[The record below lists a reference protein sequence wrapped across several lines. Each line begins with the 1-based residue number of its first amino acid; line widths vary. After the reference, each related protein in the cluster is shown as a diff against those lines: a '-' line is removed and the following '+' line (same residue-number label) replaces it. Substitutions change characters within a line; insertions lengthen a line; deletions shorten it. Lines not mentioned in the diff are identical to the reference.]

1 MTRIIVCSF
10 SSGLDDMP
18 RKQQADVV
26 AVLSSLKRSGRFSV
40 FEATAN
46 DTIARMMT
54 RICHKGCTIVKPD
67 GTRREYGKLVET
79 DHESIGFPWTK
90 VKLTEAGE
98 QVLSVEL
105 VGLET
110 GQTPAIILTAPLG
123 ISLDA
128 SPTLQID
135 GTSFASTGWK
145 VCVQQGCIA
154 RVEAQDLAEKLRGA
168 AKIVVSFQGPGEPPE
183 NIAIDVPIDG
193 LSAGI
198 DRIVQ
203 SNQ

>member
-1 MTRIIVCSF
+1 MNLAGAVRYLLR
-10 SSGLDDMP
+10 GAAPAALY
-18 RKQQADVV
+18 
-26 AVLSSLKRSGRFSV
+26 AVLSAAALAQEAPAPAATEAQAADPSADPSKVAWGLACQAPAPGETRCSV
-40 FEATAN
+40 FQ
-46 DTIARMMT
+46 RQ
-54 RICHKGCTIVKPD
+54 
-67 GTRREYGKLVET
+67 
-79 DHESIGFPWTK
+79 
-90 VKLTEAGE
+90 LTETGE

-110 GQTPAIILTAPLG
+110 GQTPAVILTAPLG

-128 SPTLQID
+128 SPNIQID
-135 GTSFASTGWK
+135 GASFASTGWK
-145 VCVQQGCIA
+145 VCVQLGCIA
-154 RVEAQDLAEKLRGA
+154 RVEAPDLADKLRTA

>member
-1 MTRIIVCSF
+1 
-10 SSGLDDMP
+10 
-18 RKQQADVV
+18 
-26 AVLSSLKRSGRFSV
+26 V
-40 FEATAN
+40 FQ
-46 DTIARMMT
+46 RQ
-54 RICHKGCTIVKPD
+54 
-67 GTRREYGKLVET
+67 
-79 DHESIGFPWTK
+79 
-90 VKLTEAGE
+90 LTEAGE

-154 RVEAQDLAEKLRGA
+154 RVEAQDLAEKLRTA

>member
-1 MTRIIVCSF
+1 MNHVGAVRYLLRVAALAALCAGLSAAALAQEAPAPAAPEAQAADPGKVAWGLACQAPAPGETRC
-10 SSGLDDMP
+10 
-18 RKQQADVV
+18 
-26 AVLSSLKRSGRFSV
+26 SV
-40 FEATAN
+40 FQ
-46 DTIARMMT
+46 RQ
-54 RICHKGCTIVKPD
+54 
-67 GTRREYGKLVET
+67 
-79 DHESIGFPWTK
+79 
-90 VKLTEAGE
+90 LTETGE

-110 GQTPAIILTAPLG
+110 GQTPAVILTAPLG

-128 SPTLQID
+128 SPNIQID
-135 GTSFASTGWK
+135 GASFASTGWK

-154 RVEAQDLAEKLRGA
+154 RVEAPDLADKLRTA

>member
-1 MTRIIVCSF
+1 MSAGRSAVIRRESAPGYILRLAALLVLCAGLPAGAQAQDAQVTAGAEAQAADPTADPSKVAWGLACQAPAPGETRC
-10 SSGLDDMP
+10 
-18 RKQQADVV
+18 
-26 AVLSSLKRSGRFSV
+26 SV
-40 FEATAN
+40 FQ
-46 DTIARMMT
+46 RQ
-54 RICHKGCTIVKPD
+54 
-67 GTRREYGKLVET
+67 
-79 DHESIGFPWTK
+79 
-90 VKLTEAGE
+90 LTEAGE

-110 GQTPAIILTAPLG
+110 GQTPAVILTAPLG

-128 SPTLQID
+128 SPNIQID
-135 GTSFASTGWK
+135 GASFASSGWK

-154 RVEAQDLAEKLRGA
+154 RVEAPDLADKLRTA
-168 AKIVVSFQGPGEPPE
+168 TQIVVSFQGPGEPPE

>member
-1 MTRIIVCSF
+1 MNHVGAVRYLLRVAAPAALCAGLFAAALAQEAPAPAATEAQTADTSKVAWGLACQAPAPGETRC
-10 SSGLDDMP
+10 
-18 RKQQADVV
+18 
-26 AVLSSLKRSGRFSV
+26 SV
-40 FEATAN
+40 FQ
-46 DTIARMMT
+46 RQ
-54 RICHKGCTIVKPD
+54 
-67 GTRREYGKLVET
+67 
-79 DHESIGFPWTK
+79 
-90 VKLTEAGE
+90 LTETGD

-110 GQTPAIILTAPLG
+110 GQTPAVILTAPLG

-128 SPTLQID
+128 SPNIQID

-154 RVEAQDLAEKLRGA
+154 RVEAPDLTDTLRTA

>member
-1 MTRIIVCSF
+1 MSAVVRAEF
-10 SSGLDDMP
+10 PP
-18 RKQQADVV
+18 RFRLRLAAL
-26 AVLSSLKRSGRFSV
+26 AVLWAYIPAGAQAQDAPVSAAAETPAAEQSKVAWGLACQAPAPGETRCSV
-40 FEATAN
+40 FQ
-46 DTIARMMT
+46 RQ
-54 RICHKGCTIVKPD
+54 
-67 GTRREYGKLVET
+67 
-79 DHESIGFPWTK
+79 
-90 VKLTEAGE
+90 LTEAGE

-128 SPTLQID
+128 SPNIQID

-154 RVEAQDLAEKLRGA
+154 RVEAQDLAEKLRTA

>member
-1 MTRIIVCSF
+1 MYHAVAARCLLRVAASAVLCAGI
-10 SSGLDDMP
+10 SSGALAQEAP
-18 RKQQADVV
+18 APAVAEAPAAEQGKVAWGLACQAP
-26 AVLSSLKRSGRFSV
+26 APGETRCSV
-40 FEATAN
+40 FQ
-46 DTIARMMT
+46 RQ
-54 RICHKGCTIVKPD
+54 
-67 GTRREYGKLVET
+67 
-79 DHESIGFPWTK
+79 
-90 VKLTEAGE
+90 LTEAGE

-128 SPTLQID
+128 SPNIQID

-145 VCVQQGCIA
+145 FCVQQGCIA
-154 RVEAQDLAEKLRGA
+154 RVEAQDLAEKLRTA

>member
-1 MTRIIVCSF
+1 MSAVISAE
-10 SSGLDDMP
+10 SPP
-18 RKQQADVV
+18 RFFLRLAAL
-26 AVLSSLKRSGRFSV
+26 AVLCAFIPAGARAQEAPAPAVADALAADPGKVAWGLACQAPAPGETRCSV
-40 FEATAN
+40 FQ
-46 DTIARMMT
+46 RQ
-54 RICHKGCTIVKPD
+54 
-67 GTRREYGKLVET
+67 
-79 DHESIGFPWTK
+79 
-90 VKLTEAGE
+90 LTEAGE

-154 RVEAQDLAEKLRGA
+154 RVEAPDLTEKLRGA
-168 AKIVVSFQGPGEPPE
+168 AKLVVSFQGPGDPPE

>member
-1 MTRIIVCSF
+1 MSAVVRAEF
-10 SSGLDDMP
+10 PP
-18 RKQQADVV
+18 RFRLRLAAL
-26 AVLSSLKRSGRFSV
+26 AVLWAYIPAGAQAQDAQVPAVAEAPAAEQGKVAWGLACQAPAPGETRCSV
-40 FEATAN
+40 FQ
-46 DTIARMMT
+46 RQ
-54 RICHKGCTIVKPD
+54 
-67 GTRREYGKLVET
+67 
-79 DHESIGFPWTK
+79 
-90 VKLTEAGE
+90 LTEAGE

-154 RVEAQDLAEKLRGA
+154 RVEAQDLAEKLRTA

>member
-1 MTRIIVCSF
+1 MFAVISAE
-10 SSGLDDMP
+10 SPP
-18 RKQQADVV
+18 RFFLRLAAL
-26 AVLSSLKRSGRFSV
+26 AVLWAFIPAAVQAQEASEPAAVADAPAAEQGKVAWGLACQAPAPGETRCSV
-40 FEATAN
+40 FQ
-46 DTIARMMT
+46 RQ
-54 RICHKGCTIVKPD
+54 
-67 GTRREYGKLVET
+67 
-79 DHESIGFPWTK
+79 
-90 VKLTEAGE
+90 LTEAGE

-128 SPTLQID
+128 SPILQID

-154 RVEAQDLAEKLRGA
+154 RVEAPDLTETLRVA

-183 NIAIDVPIDG
+183 NIAVDVPIVG

>member
-1 MTRIIVCSF
+1 MNLAGAVRYLLR
-10 SSGLDDMP
+10 GAAPAALY
-18 RKQQADVV
+18 
-26 AVLSSLKRSGRFSV
+26 AVLSAAAIAQEAPASGAPEAQAEDPGKVAWGLACQAPAPGETRCSV
-40 FEATAN
+40 FQ
-46 DTIARMMT
+46 RQ
-54 RICHKGCTIVKPD
+54 
-67 GTRREYGKLVET
+67 
-79 DHESIGFPWTK
+79 
-90 VKLTEAGE
+90 LTEAGE
-98 QVLSVEL
+98 QVLSIEL

-110 GQTPAIILTAPLG
+110 GQTPAVILTAPLG

-128 SPTLQID
+128 SPNIQID
-135 GTSFASTGWK
+135 GASFASTGWK

-154 RVEAQDLAEKLRGA
+154 RVEAPDLADKLRTA

>member
-1 MTRIIVCSF
+1 MSAVVRAEF
-10 SSGLDDMP
+10 PP
-18 RKQQADVV
+18 RFRLRLAAL
-26 AVLSSLKRSGRFSV
+26 AVLWACLPAAAQDASAPAVAEAQAAEQSKVAWGLACQAPAPGETRCSV
-40 FEATAN
+40 FQ
-46 DTIARMMT
+46 RQ
-54 RICHKGCTIVKPD
+54 
-67 GTRREYGKLVET
+67 
-79 DHESIGFPWTK
+79 
-90 VKLTEAGE
+90 LTEAGE

-128 SPTLQID
+128 SPTVQID

-154 RVEAQDLAEKLRGA
+154 RVEAQDLAEKLRTA